1 MSVSKSAR
9 TTESKIERFANRL
22 VVGIAHHW
30 LAIFNIA
37 WALYVGLP
45 LLAPTLMYIGASFP
59 AQMIYSLYSF
69 LCHQL
74 PDHSYFLFG
83 NSFVPLKPEL
93 VIAGMAS
100 SGGLFAERAFIGN
113 AEIGYKV
120 AFCQRDLAIYGSI
133 LVAGLIYA
141 LIRNR
146 IEPISLKW
154 YALFLIPIAIDGLTQ
169 LLGWRESNWWL
180 RTLTGVIF
188 GAGSVWLAY
197 PFLQSAMDEV
207 VESESSRM
215 ALRQVSPGTG

>member
-1 MSVSKSAR
+1 M
-9 TTESKIERFANRL
+9 
-22 VVGIAHHW
+22 
-30 LAIFNIA
+30 
-37 WALYVGLP
+37 
-45 LLAPTLMYIGASFP
+45 
-59 AQMIYSLYSF
+59 
-69 LCHQL
+69 
-74 PDHSYFLFG
+74 
-83 NSFVPLKPEL
+83 PLKPEL

-154 YALFLIPIAIDGLTQ
+154 YALFLVPIAIDGLTQ